1 MIHRL
6 TENDRDIYIEMARE
20 FYHSDAVLHP
30 IPDEYFVRTVE
41 EAIRS
46 DAYAEI
52 FLFECGGETAGY
64 GLTAKTFSQEAG
76 GMCGGSRRSISVK
89 SFVPEVWEG
98 SFFVIWKSRREKKLP
113 VCAWRWRR
121 RIQELCPSMKG
132 LDMRCWITC
141 RWSKMRHN
149 RRNAYMY
156 TI

>member
-6 TENDRDIYIEMARE
+6 TENDRDVYIEMARE

-76 GMCGGSRRSISVK
+76 GYVWWIE
-89 SFVPEVWEG
+89 EVY
-98 SFFVIWKSRREKKLP
+98 IREKFRSRGLG
-113 VCAWRWRR
+113 REFFRYLEE
-121 RIQELCPSMKG
+121 QKG
-132 LDMRCWITC
+132 
-141 RWSKMRHN
+141 KEV
-149 RRNAYMY
+149 RNA
-156 TI
+156 

>member
-6 TENDRDIYIEMARE
+6 TENDRDVYIEMARE

-41 EAIRS
+41 EAVRS

-76 GMCGGSRRSISVK
+76 GYVWWIE
-89 SFVPEVWEG
+89 EVY
-98 SFFVIWKSRREKKLP
+98 IREKFRSRGLGREFFPLSGRAEGK
-113 VCAWRWRR
+113 RSY
-121 RIQELCPSMKG
+121 PSASGGGEGEYKSCVP
-132 LDMRCWITC
+132 L
-141 RWSKMRHN
+141 
-149 RRNAYMY
+149 
-156 TI
+156 